1 MKVKYIGEYYKVSL
15 IKNKVYDVISVED
28 GAYRIVDET
37 EEHFLFPANEFE
49 IVED

>member
-1 MKVKYIGEYYKVSL
+1 MKVKYTGEYYKVSL

-37 EEHFLFPANEFE
+37 EEDFLFPANEFE

>member
-15 IKNKVYDVISVED
+15 TKNKVYDVISVED

-37 EEHFLFPANEFE
+37 EEDFLFPANEFE